1 MKRFVFLFHWLINS
15 ILIFIQGVS
24 SNICPVDYMMLAFSP
39 TSMNSISIFLMS
51 DSATQKK
58 TEFYLDHD
66 ARLYFSSSIDNFICS
81 FLWCKI
87 VFLYQVIDK
96 GNELATPETVKMMS
110 HFLREFGRAI
120 PRSSWDL
127 MLLSMNSE
135 QQQVL
140 LSMVS
145 PSKDYSSWRVLFGK
159 YLTIFKMNEFGTLV
173 SMQVNKCYFKY
184 YNIMP

>member
-1 MKRFVFLFHWLINS
+1 M
-15 ILIFIQGVS
+15 
-24 SNICPVDYMMLAFSP
+24 
-39 TSMNSISIFLMS
+39 
-51 DSATQKK
+51 
-58 TEFYLDHD
+58 
-66 ARLYFSSSIDNFICS
+66 
-81 FLWCKI
+81 
-87 VFLYQVIDK
+87 FLYQVIDK

-145 PSKDYSSWRVLFGK
+145 PSKDYSS
-159 YLTIFKMNEFGTLV
+159 
-173 SMQVNKCYFKY
+173 
-184 YNIMP
+184 